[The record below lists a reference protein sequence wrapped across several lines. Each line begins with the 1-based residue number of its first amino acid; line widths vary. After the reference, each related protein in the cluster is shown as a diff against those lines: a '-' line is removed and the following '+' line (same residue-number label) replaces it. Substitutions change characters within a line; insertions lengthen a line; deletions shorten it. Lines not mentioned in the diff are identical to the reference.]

1 MRRFSRSFRSPAL
14 ALAAAPLLA
23 LTLFLTLALSGCDR
37 GSHPSQIGH
46 PAPDFT
52 VADSTR
58 TVHLA
63 ALRGHIVVLNFWAT
77 WCPPCV
83 EETPSLV
90 AMQRQMP
97 GITVLAVSLDE
108 DADVYH
114 QFLKDNHV
122 DLLTVRDPAQKSNA
136 LYGTFQ
142 YPETYVIDRNG
153 IIRRKFIGAQDWTSP
168 ELLSYLRKLQA
179 AS

>member
-1 MRRFSRSFRSPAL
+1 MRRFSRSFRSSAL

-23 LTLFLTLALSGCDR
+23 ATLVVSLGLSGCDR
-37 GSHPSQIGH
+37 GSRPSQIGR

-108 DADVYH
+108 DADLYH

-142 YPETYVIDRNG
+142 FPETYVIDRNG

-168 ELLSYLRKLQA
+168 EILSYLRKLQA

>member
-1 MRRFSRSFRSPAL
+1 MRRFSRNFRNSAL
-14 ALAAAPLLA
+14 ALAAAPLLV
-23 LTLFLTLALSGCDR
+23 LTLVVTGCDR
-37 GSHPSQIGH
+37 GSHPSQIDRL
-46 PAPDFT
+46 APDFT
-52 VADSTR
+52 VTDSTR

-77 WCPPCV
+77 WCPPCI

-90 AMQRQMP
+90 AMQRQLP

-122 DLLTVRDPAQKSNA
+122 DLLTVRDPAEKSNA

-142 YPETYVIDRNG
+142 FPETYVIDRKG

-168 ELLSYLRKLQA
+168 RMLSYFRKLQA
-179 AS
+179 GA